1 MHHEVRSAN
10 EPHKTVLSNEQEQ
23 MQLRQAARYGCREEL
38 L

>member
-1 MHHEVRSAN
+1 MHHEVRSTN
-10 EPHKTVLSNEQEQ
+10 EPHKTVLSNEQ